1 MPLPKVDFWN
11 FVYYRGQVF
20 EVRQTLV
27 FRDWFEGLHDLR
39 AQAQVVRRIERAQ
52 AGNLG
57 DTAAVGEGVREMRIH
72 YGPGYRLYFVQRGQ
86 EIIFLLTGGDKSSQP
101 RDIKAAIRISK
112 EL

>member
-1 MPLPKVDFWN
+1 M
-11 FVYYRGQVF
+11 
-20 EVRQTLV
+20 
-27 FRDWFEGLHDLR
+27 R
-39 AQAQVVRRIERAQ
+39 AQAQIVRRIERAQ

-86 EIIFLLTGGDKSSQP
+86 EIIFLLMGGEKSSQT
-101 RDIKAAIRISK
+101 RDIKGAIQMSR